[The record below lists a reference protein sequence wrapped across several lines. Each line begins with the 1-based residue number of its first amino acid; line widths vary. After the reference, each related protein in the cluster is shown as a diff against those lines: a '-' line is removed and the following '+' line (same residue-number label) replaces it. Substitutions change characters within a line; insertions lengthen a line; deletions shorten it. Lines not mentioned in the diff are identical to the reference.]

1 MAKRRSKN
9 YLHDWEISIVKAMLH
24 YAYTSDQKILA
35 YFTRPERTI
44 NHRVIAQTRT
54 GKINKGI
61 PTASKDDM
69 EIFISNH
76 PFIDWD
82 TGLHLYND
90 ELLIKAREAMLNA
103 VQTYNNPKTNFRA
116 EIFIVSAVI
125 AWTYL
130 LHAFFK
136 REGIDYRKY
145 EKGIVKTTKTGRE
158 CFLGLQECLD
168 NKKCTVDDITK
179 KNLGLLLEIRHEIEH
194 KCTQKIDASISK
206 NLQSC
211 CMNFNNYIKEYFGD
225 RLGLD
230 KDLSFAL
237 QFSRISLEQQKT
249 MAQETNLPASIKL
262 TQEKFEAGMSYE
274 QLNDQRY
281 AISFDLVIRASNN
294 ANKADGIVTLADAN
308 SPESDQP
315 KQIVLKRFS
324 PETFK
329 PKTIVKKMNDSG
341 FSNFRMHEHTV
352 LKKKFNP
359 QHANKTGN
367 TSGKYGVWAD
377 NSWFYSESWLNKIK
391 EYCQEH
397 GEGHF
402 APDE

>member
-1 MAKRRSKN
+1 MIRRRSHN
-9 YLHDWEISIVKAMLH
+9 HLQDWEIAIVKAMIQH
-24 YAYTSDQKILA
+24 TDKNNQTILA
-35 YFTRPERTI
+35 YFTRPSRSI
-44 NHRVIAQTRT
+44 NHRLIGQIRKGVIH
-54 GKINKGI
+54 KGI
-61 PTASKDDM
+61 VSVSKDDM
-69 EIFISNH
+69 EIFISNY

-103 VQTYNNPKTNFRA
+103 VQTYNNPKTHFRA

-145 EKGIVKTTKTGRE
+145 KKGIVKTTKTGRE

-237 QFSRISLEQQKT
+237 QFSRINLEQQKT